1 MSRNFR
7 TSPRRARTERGNVSN
22 PLGYLDLT
30 LVVLGI
36 SPWCFTDGARS
47 LRVVFE
53 RVYDIWAGNVD
64 RHELP
69 ARCSQC
75 AALG

>member
-22 PLGYLDLT
+22 PLGHLDLT

-53 RVYDIWAGNVD
+53 RGF
-64 RHELP
+64 
-69 ARCSQC
+69 
-75 AALG
+75 